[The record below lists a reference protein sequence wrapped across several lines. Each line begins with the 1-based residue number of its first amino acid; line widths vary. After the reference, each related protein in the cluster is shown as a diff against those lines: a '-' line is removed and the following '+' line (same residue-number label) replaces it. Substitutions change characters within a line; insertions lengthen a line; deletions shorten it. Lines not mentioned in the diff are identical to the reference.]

1 MYSLQSKAADLQRQ
15 IYGNVLSFIN
25 HASASKCRVVNSI
38 KRFIALT
45 SLCTLF
51 VRILLYTP
59 VASVLLSDFFSSR
72 FSITYH
78 SDCTEATFMSDKQTS
93 NQKRNKEMS
102 AARGPIKDESGFQV
116 QTPAGVRLIKCL
128 S

>member
-1 MYSLQSKAADLQRQ
+1 MYSLQSKAVDLQRQ

-38 KRFIALT
+38 KGFVALT
-45 SLCTLF
+45 SLRTLF

-59 VASVLLSDFFSSR
+59 VASVLLSDFFSPR

-116 QTPAGVRLIKCL
+116 QIPAGVHLVKCL